1 MSYNFSKIEDKW
13 QKIWQK
19 EKTYKSSLNNKPKYY
34 ILDMF
39 PYPSGSGLHVGHP
52 LGYIASDI
60 IARFKRNKGFN
71 VLHPMGFDSFGLPAE
86 QYAIKTGQH
95 PKETTDNNIVRFKK
109 QLNSLGLSFD
119 WDREIK
125 TSDSNYY
132 KWTQWI
138 FLKLYNSFFDEK
150 EQIAK
155 PIDKLAIPD
164 NLSEKE
170 KIEYIDNHRLTY
182 MDTIDVNWCEELGTV
197 LSNEEV
203 IGGFSE
209 RGGFPVI
216 KKPMKQWVMRITLY
230 SNRLL
235 EGLDNLDWP
244 DSIKLSQKNW
254 IGKSEGAEIYFK
266 VKQNKIINTF
276 TTRPDTIYGATYLVL
291 APEHE
296 LIKEITSKEQLV
308 SVNKYINNTSKKS
321 DLERQE
327 NEKNKTGVFT
337 GAYAIN
343 PISNQKI
350 PIWISDYVLS
360 SYGTGAIM
368 SVPAHD
374 ERDFEF
380 ATKFKLPIIEVI
392 SNKSK
397 EKCYTGDGKIINS
410 GKFNGIS
417 NNEFKNKVIEI
428 LEKNKTGKKTV
439 NYKLR
444 NWIFTRQRYWGEP
457 IPILHSKDKSIA
469 LNEQDLPLIL
479 PKVNNYLPKND
490 GSSPLARNKEWS
502 EVEINGNKYKRESN
516 TMPQWAGSCWYYLR
530 YLDPNNKEEFVNKQK
545 VKYWM
550 PVDLYIGGAEHAV
563 LHLLYSRFWHK
574 VLYDLKYVT
583 TNEPFNK
590 LVNQGMILGRSNFIY
605 RIKNSKKYVSYN
617 LKNKYDSTRLYVDVN
632 LVKNDELDIKKFV
645 ASSSEFKD
653 AEFILEN
660 NKYMCGYEIEK
671 MSKSKSNVVN
681 PDEIIK
687 KYGSDT
693 LRMHEMF
700 LGPIE
705 QSKPW
710 NTNGI
715 DGVFKF
721 LNKFWNLFHDKN
733 DQLFTSEEEPNKN
746 EYKVLHNAIKKIE
759 YDIERLSLNT
769 CISLLM
775 ITINKLNKIKCN
787 KIKILKPLLI
797 LISPFAPH
805 IAEELWNKAG
815 NKKSISY
822 AKYPKF
828 DNKYLIKNEYEYPIM
843 INGKLRTKI
852 NFSLKASNTEIEETV
867 KSNELVKKWVKTS
880 NIKKVIIVSNKIINI
895 VA

>member
-235 EGLDNLDWP
+235 EDLDNLDWP

-397 EKCYTGDGKIINS
+397 KKCYTGDGKIINS

-444 NWIFTRQRYWGEP
+444 NWIFSRQRYWGEP

-530 YLDPNNKEEFVNKQK
+530 YLDPNNKKEFVNKQK

-775 ITINKLNKIKCN
+775 ITINELNKIKCN

>member
-170 KIEYIDNHRLTY
+170 KIEYINNHRLTY

-617 LKNKYDSTRLYVDVN
+617 LKNKYDSTRLYVDIN

-775 ITINKLNKIKCN
+775 ITINELNKIKCN